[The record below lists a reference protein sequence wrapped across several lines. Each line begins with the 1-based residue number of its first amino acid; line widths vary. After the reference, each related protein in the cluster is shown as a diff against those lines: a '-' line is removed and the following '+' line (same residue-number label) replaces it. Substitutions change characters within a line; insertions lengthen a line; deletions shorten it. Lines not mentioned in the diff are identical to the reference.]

1 MQPANTPVDYATPS
15 DPARRTSTLLVAVA
29 WLIVGFPAAWG
40 VSQTVMRSLD
50 LFRSPPPAPV
60 TQPLPR

>member
-1 MQPANTPVDYATPS
+1 MQPGNP
-15 DPARRTSTLLVAVA
+15 PAGRAAPPAAPHRTSPLLVAVA
-29 WLIVGFPAAWG
+29 WLVVGVPAAWG

-50 LFRSPPPAPV
+50 LFRSPAPPA